1 MSTTSVPI
9 TPGGQAFRDV
19 IAEVNGGV
27 RMKRASH
34 ARNPTGFWASLPWLR
49 HRAGHM
55 LEMSCC
61 RLAAQAYELT
71 HAQGKPVVV
80 DGAMG
85 STLYEQGILHTRAFE
100 ECNLNAAAKV
110 KAVHLAFIEAGANVI
125 EYVAAHARAHACL
138 PTSCMRAH
146 IGACLCLV
154 HVFTPRIAIST
165 PPAGQTRLAPTS
177 TCWGNTACR
186 TSPKSTRPV
195 SALQKKLWPKVARA
209 CGWQALWAPRLC
221 VCACF
226 Q

>member
-1 MSTTSVPI
+1 M
-9 TPGGQAFRDV
+9 
-19 IAEVNGGV
+19 
-27 RMKRASH
+27 RALDSSP
-34 ARNPTGFWASLPWLR
+34 R
-49 HRAGHM
+49 
-55 LEMSCC
+55 
-61 RLAAQAYELT
+61 AAQSLFRLQSRLVAGLRLPHAPPERGCASPL
-71 HAQGKPVVV
+71 AQGKPVVL

-125 EYVAAHARAHACL
+125 EYVAARARAHACL

-177 TCWGNTACR
+177 TCWGDTACR
-186 TSPKSTRPV
+186 TSLRSTRLV
-195 SALQKKLWPKVARA
+195 SALQKKLWLRVARA
-209 CGWQALWAPRLC
+209 CGLRALWALRLC
-221 VCACF
+221 AYLCVISARARDALY